1 MYIHINLNYTKK
13 RKKQIYIYELHK
25 NIQIQ
30 KRFTSNIR
38 LNIINFC
45 LSGNVTIPYHI
56 TIVNYEK
63 VPRLV

>member
-1 MYIHINLNYTKK
+1 MNCIKD
-13 RKKQIYIYELHK
+13 
-25 NIQIQ
+25 IQIQ

-45 LSGNVTIPYHI
+45 LGGNVSIPYHI